1 MSEATHDHPHP
12 NVADHPHEHGDHDQG
27 HDHGHDHAHDHDH
40 AAGAAD
46 HQHGQTAVQDH
57 GHDHDHGHTHDHDDP
72 FHDHHG
78 DALSAEELAAIEE
91 GVWRLENVELT
102 TVGVDI
108 GSSTS
113 HLMFARVHLQRI
125 GDGLSSRFVVV
136 NREVLWRSPIL
147 LTPYRSDMTIDA
159 DRLGAFIHEAYH
171 NAGLSRSDV
180 DSGAIILTG
189 EALKRRNARAI
200 ADLFASES
208 GKFVCA
214 SAGHHMEALMAG
226 HGSGAVA
233 LSRRESQTILNVD
246 VGGGTSKFA
255 LIQNGELLGTAAVAV
270 GGRLVVRD
278 ESGTIVRLEEPAHE
292 AAEVAGLK
300 IGLGQQLSDA
310 DAAKLAGAWT
320 DVLVAMIRQT
330 MGDGHADEI
339 AARLAGKLLV
349 TDALPAGPVPQA
361 ITFSGGV
368 AEYLYAREATSF
380 GDFGGALAESLRAA
394 LNDGRI
400 PLPLADPGQGI
411 RATVIG
417 ASQFT
422 VQVSGN
428 TIFISDEELLPLHNL
443 PVLYPRII
451 LEGDISSSRVTEE
464 IGNAI
469 KRFDL
474 IEGEDPVAL
483 AFRWLGDPMYGRLR
497 ALASGIHA
505 ALPHTFERQ
514 LPVVLLFEG
523 DVGKTIGAMLK
534 HDLKVPSQVVSI
546 DGMQLKEF
554 DYVDIGEVIRPT
566 NVVPVVIKSL
576 LFAGTGHHA

>member
-1 MSEATHDHPHP
+1 MSETIHEHPHP
-12 NVADHPHEHGDHDQG
+12 HVLDHSHDHQDPHPHPHG
-27 HDHGHDHAHDHDH
+27 HGHDHAH
-40 AAGAAD
+40 
-46 HQHGQTAVQDH
+46 
-57 GHDHDHGHTHDHDDP
+57 GHFHDHDD

-78 DALSAEELAAIEE
+78 EALSPEELAALEE
-91 GVWRLENVELT
+91 GVWRLENVELR

-113 HLMFARVHLQRI
+113 HLMFSRVHLKRI

-136 NREVLWRSPIL
+136 DRETLWRSPIW
-147 LTPYRSDMTIDA
+147 LTPYRPDLTIDA
-159 DRLGAFIHEAYH
+159 ERLGAWIHEAYH
-171 NAGLSRSDV
+171 HAGVSRSDV

-200 ADLFASES
+200 ADLFAADS

-214 SAGHHMEALMAG
+214 SAGHHLEALMAG

-233 LSRRESQTILNVD
+233 LSRRRAETVLNVD

-255 LIQNGELLGTAAVAV
+255 LIQNGEVLATAAVAV

-278 ESGTIVRLEEPAHE
+278 EAGRIARLEEPALQV
-292 AAEVAGLK
+292 AERLGLQLA
-300 IGLGQQLSDA
+300 LGEPLSPQDA
-310 DAAKLAGAWT
+310 VRLVDAWA
-320 DVLVAMIRQT
+320 DVLVAMIGQATGAERA
-330 MGDGHADEI
+330 DG
-339 AARLAGKLLV
+339 LATTLLGELLV
-349 TDALPAGPVPQA
+349 TDPLSPGPIPQT

-368 AEYLYAREATSF
+368 AEYLYGREREDY
-380 GDFGGALAESLRAA
+380 GDFGAALAGRLRAA
-394 LNDGRI
+394 LADGRI

-443 PVLYPRII
+443 PVLYPK
-451 LEGDISSSRVTEE
+451 LQLDSDISPAVVAD
-464 IGNAI
+464 AI
-469 KRFDL
+469 ARALGRFDL
-474 IEGEDPVAL
+474 VEGDDPVAL
-483 AFRWLGDPMYGRLR
+483 AFRWQGDPFHARLR
-497 ALASGIHA
+497 ALADGIHRA
-505 ALPHTFERQ
+505 IPRTVQRR
-514 LPVVLLFEG
+514 LPVVLLFDG

-534 HDLKVPSQVVSI
+534 HDIGLPNYVVSI

-576 LFAGTGHHA
+576 LFAGRAS